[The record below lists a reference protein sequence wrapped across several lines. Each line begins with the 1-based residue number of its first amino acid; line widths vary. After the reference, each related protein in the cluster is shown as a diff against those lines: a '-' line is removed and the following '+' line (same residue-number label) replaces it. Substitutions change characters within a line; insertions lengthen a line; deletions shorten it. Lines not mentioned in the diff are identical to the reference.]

1 MNRARALRRTG
12 QLTVAEEAF
21 RDLVAYC
28 EDAYGD
34 PSYELSVALRDHADV
49 LKELR
54 SPEYDEVYQ
63 RAHEVDD
70 KVGPDSA
77 ADPADPMS

>member
-54 SPEYDEVYQ
+54 SPE
-63 RAHEVDD
+63 
-70 KVGPDSA
+70 
-77 ADPADPMS
+77 